1 MGLPARGER
10 SIMNYRFRSVKTLQ
24 KQVQTMS
31 LGRPLLPGAVLSG
44 TLVAGWLALALA
56 PIPAVAEDKPG
67 ETERVQGQASSGFT
81 LKVPVEVVVVNAI
94 VTDRDGNPIT
104 DLTVDDFEV
113 LENRKKQTIQSFSQE
128 IYRSPQSS
136 LTWGSAVGAEE
147 PAPEAAPEKPRL
159 LSLVIDDLTY
169 PPMGTLNR
177 TIQAIRGFVERG
189 LKEGNYISIMTASRG
204 YFVPFTQDSELLLA
218 EIDGIH
224 KKLDFTPSMNRPG
237 CVTMTDAQAEEIH
250 VVSSSPGSRAFDVAM
265 AEAEDCGIGAS
276 TSSALAGGA
285 PRVGVGT
292 TGVDATQQVIETY
305 VRTLASQHL
314 SLKKGRTRRLLD
326 VLRGHIRSLGPVEAK
341 KSMVLLSAGFL
352 HRALRY
358 DLERLVDMALK
369 TGIIFNTIRST
380 GLETSPM
387 YDASE
392 NFTNNSSIRLE
403 KALLA
408 TEDRRQKGMS
418 LDYLARATGGIYFK
432 DNNDLGA
439 GLRQVVDQQFSYY
452 VLSYATPPKKPDGRY
467 YRLRVKVS
475 RPGVRVTH
483 RRGFYAP
490 KERLSPEEQKKKEM
504 LEAMRAPTDLR
515 EIPLQMSYHGS
526 RLGPDTYRLEIVTRL
541 GFKDL
546 PFLVEEGKRINRIN
560 LAVVAFDAKDEY
572 VGGDEKAW
580 NFKLSDSSYQA
591 LLKSGLTSK
600 VVLKVPPGRYQVKV
614 AARENLNAGLG
625 SLRRTVEVPLLSD
638 REIAGTLE
646 KTALR
651 GLKSSE
657 QHHDL
662 NVDFKAN
669 FFYQEAEQALVLVT
683 AKVSHGSAGDTP
695 KSWLPGKDLR
705 LMGVAFSDD
714 GQAESLF
721 SQTLPLAN
729 GKAESAV
736 QGFLK
741 LKPGEYRIKL
751 VAADRRGKL
760 GTAEQ
765 SLWIPDLPQDALMTS
780 GLILSQD
787 LEPFS
792 PSVAGMQVPEARWLF
807 HRGFRV
813 KPAISNEIAPPQ
825 PLALFYKLYNASK
838 LEDGNLTAHVQAV
851 KDTGEAVDFPPIALD
866 RNHLE
871 ERAPGQVAVGFKLST
886 QSLSPGNYRFEITTE
901 ESGSGRATIT
911 ETDFVVT
918 QGSQTA
924 ASAEITAPVN
934 NGETQANTASGPEPV
949 VHLDLKKIRDSL
961 EIPRS
966 SGDTTSALAYRF
978 QGDMMACAND
988 QGELGYNPDHPGEC
1002 GDLRGNRLQTH
1013 ALRGMNLFGAN
1024 LSGMDLSKADLRDA
1038 VLLRADLT
1046 QTRLWEA
1053 DLRGADLRGANLTGA
1068 ELIKAKLAGAN
1079 LQGADL
1085 ANASLTQ
1092 ASLEGANMLGAN
1104 LQGAILKDADLNQA
1118 NLQVADLSEAVLFG
1132 SDLRMAD
1139 LRGARL
1145 TRAALVDGREANLF
1159 IPLAGNIKISKTRF
1173 AEARFDESTQLPFDS
1188 HQAATR
1194 KMQFDDTPSTYHRP
1208 EFMMDDG
1215 SEEFTVSGSAAP
1227 TLASG
1232 RPGGVP
1238 TDAEWPDFLDAVRL
1252 RLDATFQNLPDFVCR
1267 RRTERF
1273 ERLFQGWKERDQFQE
1288 DLLFANGE
1296 ETYQPV
1302 EGQKASASQ
1311 DGAYS
1316 IGQFAAA
1323 IQNVFAPQ
1331 SRTSFRLEGAEE
1343 IAGRQT
1349 VRVAYRIPQETSA
1362 LQVTYQGNPLRV
1374 GYRGL
1379 CWIDV
1384 NSYQV
1389 VQLIKKTVDLPE
1401 DFPVKTS
1408 EVTIAYDQVRIGES
1422 QHWLPVQAQFNMSI
1436 GILQSARVHT
1446 RNVTRFT
1453 DYRQFE
1459 TDVKLVLD

>member
-1 MGLPARGER
+1 
-10 SIMNYRFRSVKTLQ
+10 
-24 KQVQTMS
+24 MS
-31 LGRPLLPGAVLSG
+31 LKRPFRPGAMLSR
-44 TLVAGWLALALA
+44 TTVATWLTGALAL
-56 PIPAVAEDKPG
+56 IPATTAAQPQQ
-67 ETERVQGQASSGFT
+67 TEKVGGDSSSGFT
-81 LKVPVEVVVVNAI
+81 LKVPVEEVVVNAI
-94 VTDRDGNPIT
+94 VTDRNGNPIT

-113 LENRKKQTIQSFSQE
+113 LENRKTQTIQSFSQE

-136 LTWGSAVGAEE
+136 LTWGGAVDAEE
-147 PAPEAAPEKPRL
+147 PTPEAAPEKPRL

-189 LKEGNYISIMTASRG
+189 LKAGNYISIMTASRG

-218 EIDGIH
+218 EIDRIH

-237 CVTMTDAQAEEIH
+237 CVQMTDAQAEEIH

-265 AEAEDCGIGAS
+265 AEAEDCGVGGAS
-276 TSSALAGGA
+276 ANPLSERQ
-285 PRVGVGT
+285 RVGVGT
-292 TGVDATQQVIETY
+292 TGVDQTQQVIETY

-326 VLRGHIRSLGPVEAK
+326 VLRGHIRSLGPVEAQ

-387 YDASE
+387 YDVSE
-392 NFTNNSSIRLE
+392 NFTNSSNLRLE
-403 KALLA
+403 KALLV

-418 LDYLARATGGIYFK
+418 LDYLAKATGGIYFK

-452 VLSYATPPKKPDGRY
+452 VLSYATPPKKPDGRF

-483 RRGFYAP
+483 RKGFYAP

-515 EIPLQMSYHGS
+515 EIPLQVSHHTS
-526 RLGPDTYRLEIVTRL
+526 RLDGDTYRLEIVTRL
-541 GFKDL
+541 GFEDL

-560 LAVVAFDAKDEY
+560 LAVVAFDGEEKY

-580 NFKLSDSSYQA
+580 NFKLGDSSYQA

-600 VVLKVPPGRYQVKV
+600 VVLEVPAGRYQVKV

-625 SLRRTVEVPLLSD
+625 SLRRTVEVPLPTD
-638 REIAGTLE
+638 REIMGTLE
-646 KTALR
+646 KAVLR
-651 GLKSSE
+651 GLQASE
-657 QHHDL
+657 QHSDL
-662 NVDFKAN
+662 NLDFKTD
-669 FFYQEAEQALVLVT
+669 FFYQESEQALVLIS
-683 AKVSHGSAGDTP
+683 AKVSHAAEGHTP
-695 KSWLPGKDLR
+695 GSWLPGKDLR
-705 LMGVAFSDD
+705 LTGVAFSDD
-714 GQAESLF
+714 GQAASAF
-721 SQTLPLAN
+721 SQTLPQAN

-741 LKPGEYRIKL
+741 LKPGKYRVKL
-751 VAADRRGKL
+751 VAADRHARL
-760 GTAEQ
+760 GTTEQ
-765 SLWIPDLPQDALMTS
+765 ALWIPDLPRDTLMTS
-780 GLILSQD
+780 SLVLSQD
-787 LEPFS
+787 LQPFS

-813 KPAISNEIAPPQ
+813 KPAIGNEIAPPQ
-825 PLALFYKLYNASK
+825 PLAVFYKLYNASK
-838 LEDGNLTAHVQAV
+838 PEDGNLTAHVQAV
-851 KDTGEAVDFPPIALD
+851 RDTGEAVDFPPIALD

-886 QSLSPGNYRFEITTE
+886 QSLSPGSYRFEITTE
-901 ESGSGRATIT
+901 ESDSGRATIT

-924 ASAEITAPVN
+924 ASAEMPATINTD
-934 NGETQANTASGPEPV
+934 ETRAEPASGPEPV
-949 VHLDLKKIRDSL
+949 AGLDLKKIRDSL

-966 SGDTTSALAYRF
+966 SGNGANAAAFRF
-978 QGDMMACAND
+978 RDDILACAND
-988 QGELGYNPDHPGEC
+988 RGERGYNPDHPGEC
-1002 GDLRGNRLQTH
+1002 GDLRGNQLQSH

-1024 LSGMDLSKADLRDA
+1024 LNGMDLSNADLRDA
-1038 VLLRADLT
+1038 VLTRADLT

-1053 DLRGADLRGANLTGA
+1053 DLRGADLRGAKLTGA
-1068 ELIKAKLAGAN
+1068 ELIKARLDGAR

-1085 ANASLTQ
+1085 TDASLTQ
-1092 ASLEGANMLGAN
+1092 ASLEGADLLGAN
-1104 LQGAILKDADLNQA
+1104 LQGAILKDARLNQA

-1132 SDLRMAD
+1132 SDLRQAD

-1159 IPLAGNIKISKTRF
+1159 IPLAGHIRIGKTRF

-1188 HQAATR
+1188 QQAATR
-1194 KMQFDDTPSTYHRP
+1194 KMQPADTPSAYHRP
-1208 EFMMDDG
+1208 EFMMDNG

-1232 RPGGVP
+1232 QPGGVP
-1238 TDAEWPDFLDAVRL
+1238 TDAEWPDFLDAVRR
-1252 RLDATFQNLPDFVCR
+1252 RLDATFSNLPDFVCR

-1273 ERLFQGWKERDQFQE
+1273 ERLFQGWQEKDRLQE

-1302 EGQKASASQ
+1302 EGQKTLGSQ

-1323 IQNVFAPQ
+1323 IQNVFTPQ

-1349 VRVAYRIPQETSA
+1349 VRVAFRIPQETSA

-1384 NSYQV
+1384 NSYQIV
-1389 VQLIKKTVDLPE
+1389 KLIKKTVDLPE

-1408 EVTIAYDQVRIGES
+1408 EVSIAYDQVRIGEN
-1422 QHWLPVQAQFNMSI
+1422 QHWLPVRAQLSMSI

-1446 RNVTRFT
+1446 RNVTRFS

-1459 TDVKLVLD
+1459 TDVNLVLE